1 MANKTTYRLLKLIA
15 EMSNNNYPEFL
26 SAMIIVNAPM
36 LFTGIYNVAKHFVDE
51 KTRSKIQVI
60 GGSF

>member
-36 LFTGIYNVAKHFVDE
+36 LFTGIYKSYYKLRLRMT
-51 KTRSKIQVI
+51 KTP
-60 GGSF
+60 